1 MSDLDFSDLIP
12 SRSSPT
18 AAGSGDLS
26 FEDLVPQKSNLPAAI
41 ADVPTEI
48 SNAASENIDAM
59 KKGLTPSG
67 QGTRGFLERSG
78 DLARGLI
85 SIPALVASPI
95 TGAARSIGG
104 HLMADAVQGFGE
116 NVVNPISEKMGG
128 QAQHPDPNAVYETA
142 KGDVDL
148 ALSGARAAA
157 PRAPAVATPTIQELK
172 AASNAAYSSPEVV
185 GLEFKPGAL
194 KGYSDRTQIALN
206 SEGFDDI
213 VAPKTFALLQ
223 RVQNFP
229 QGATVTGQNVNSLR
243 KTLGKLA
250 GSTDPTEKAAATF
263 AIDHLDDF
271 VPKIPRTDIL
281 KGDAAAASARLE
293 EARGNWA
300 AAKQAEKMDKRIAK
314 AEMQADV
321 SNSGMNVEN
330 RIRSQMGKIAID
342 EREARGLTPSE
353 VADARKIAEGSK
365 TQNALRA
372 TGNLLGG
379 GGGLGAVV
387 TGIPSGG
394 LAPAAGFALKLL
406 SNRMTLKQ
414 AERLSEAI
422 RMRAPLASSTE
433 KFGQAFA
440 NYQANSNPRTLSGV
454 AVAARNLSNNI
465 NEPNMK
471 ASIAN
476 LLRDLQSTRQGE

>member
-1 MSDLDFSDLIP
+1 MAEALNPADWGATPVDGPASWG
-12 SRSSPT
+12 
-18 AAGSGDLS
+18 A
-26 FEDLVPQKSNLPAAI
+26 VPVDAPASAVPAAI
-41 ADVPTEI
+41 ADIPTEI
-48 SNAASENIDAM
+48 KNSASESVAAIR
-59 KKGLTPSG
+59 KGLTPSG
-67 QGTRGFLERSG
+67 QGERGFLERSA
-78 DLARGLI
+78 DLAKGLI
-85 SIPALVASPI
+85 SVPALVASPI
-95 TGAARSIGG
+95 TGTARSVGG
-104 HLMADAVQGFGE
+104 HLMADAVQAFGE
-116 NVVNPISEKMGG
+116 NVVNPISERFGG
-128 QAQHPDPNAVYETA
+128 QAQHPDPGKVYETA

-148 ALSGARAAA
+148 ALSGARAAVPKA
-157 PRAPAVATPTIQELK
+157 PTVAAPTIQELK

-185 GLEFKPGAL
+185 GLEIKPGTL
-194 KGYSDRTQIALN
+194 KGYSDKTQIALN
-206 SEGFDDI
+206 QEGFDDI

-229 QGATVTGQNVNSLR
+229 PGATVTGQNINSLR

-250 GSTDPTEKAAATF
+250 GSNDPTEKAAASF

-271 VPKIPRTDIL
+271 VPKIGRSDVL
-281 KGDAAAASARLE
+281 KGDAAAAAARLE

-300 AAKQAEKMDKRIAK
+300 AARQAEKMDKRVAK

-330 RIRSQMGKIAID
+330 RIRTQMGKIAID
-342 EREARGLTPSE
+342 DREARGLTAAE
-353 VADARKIAEGSK
+353 VAQAKQIAEGTK

-372 TGNLLGG
+372 AGNLLGG

-394 LAPAAGFALKLL
+394 LAPAAGFGLKLL

-440 NYQANSNPRTLSGV
+440 NYQANKNPSAFAGLV
-454 AVAARNLSNNI
+454 VAARNLSNNI
-465 NEPNMK
+465 NEPSMK
-471 ASIAN
+471 ASIAS
-476 LLRDLQSTRQGE
+476 LLRDIQPTRRGE